1 MKIMTF
7 FHFALF
13 LILIAGVFNCSKE
26 YDKEYDIVIK
36 NGQIYDGSGEKPFY
50 ADVGI
55 RDGIIYTIGKL
66 EDNTD
71 VVIDANG
78 MIVAPGF
85 IDIHN
90 HCAFSDREIKKFGLT
105 EEVRIDIKNYL
116 FQGVTTVV
124 TGNCGIG
131 EYEIGQTLKEI
142 RDRGVGLNVIY
153 LVAHGSIR
161 EAVMGKAD
169 REPSPAEM
177 DAMKKL
183 VRKAMEEGAVGLSTG
198 LYYVPGS
205 YAKTEEIIE
214 LAKVVYE
221 FDGIY
226 ATHIRDEG
234 GNNMGG
240 LLAAIREA
248 IKIGEE
254 AKVPVQIAHIKAYTK
269 SNWGKSK
276 DVCAII
282 EEARARGV
290 KVFADQYP
298 YPASSTSLSAI
309 TLPRWVKAGDKM
321 EENINNPDLKD
332 KLILGIKERM
342 DLGVVPD
349 MLKIATFEEKK
360 EWEGKTL
367 EDISVLMKLPPIETI
382 IKVLQI
388 GDPDLINFGM
398 SPDDVEYF
406 MKKPY
411 IMTSSDGG
419 NLSLGVGLPH
429 PRNYG
434 AFPRKIRH
442 YVLEKEIITMEHAIR
457 AATSLPAEMV
467 GLKERGLIKEGFIAD
482 VVVFNPETIK
492 DKATFI
498 NPHQYSEGIEY
509 LLVNGILTIKDGKY
523 TGTLAGKPLRINKN

>member
-1 MKIMTF
+1 
-7 FHFALF
+7 
-13 LILIAGVFNCSKE
+13 
-26 YDKEYDIVIK
+26 
-36 NGQIYDGSGEKPFY
+36 
-50 ADVGI
+50 
-55 RDGIIYTIGKL
+55 
-66 EDNTD
+66 
-71 VVIDANG
+71 
-78 MIVAPGF
+78 
-85 IDIHN
+85 
-90 HCAFSDREIKKFGLT
+90 
-105 EEVRIDIKNYL
+105 
-116 FQGVTTVV
+116 
-124 TGNCGIG
+124 
-131 EYEIGQTLKEI
+131 
-142 RDRGVGLNVIY
+142 
-153 LVAHGSIR
+153 
-161 EAVMGKAD
+161 MGKAD

-177 DAMKKL
+177 EKMKNL
-183 VRKAMEEGAVGLSTG
+183 VRKAMEDGAFGLSTG

-214 LAKVVYE
+214 LAKVVRE

-254 AKVPVQIAHIKAYTK
+254 ANVPVQIAHIKAYTK

-309 TLPRWVKAGDKM
+309 ALPRWVKAGGKM
-321 EENINNPDLKD
+321 EENIKNPALKD

-388 GDPDLINFGM
+388 GDPDLIIFGM
-398 SPDDVEYF
+398 SLDDVEYF

-419 NLSLGVGLPH
+419 NVTYGVGLPH

-442 YVLEKEIITMEHAIR
+442 YVLEKGIITMEHAIR

-482 VVVFNPETIK
+482 IVVFNPETIK
-492 DKATFI
+492 DIATFTA
-498 NPHQYSEGIEY
+498 PHQYSEGIEY
-509 LLVNGILTIKDGKY
+509 LLVNGVLAIKDGEY
-523 TGTLAGKPLRINKN
+523 TGTLAGKPLKMSKN